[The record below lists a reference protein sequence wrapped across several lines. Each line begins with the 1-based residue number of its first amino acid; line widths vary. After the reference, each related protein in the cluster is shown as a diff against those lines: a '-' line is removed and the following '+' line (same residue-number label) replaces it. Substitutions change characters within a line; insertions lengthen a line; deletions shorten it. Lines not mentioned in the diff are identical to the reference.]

1 MIVRDCKAP
10 LTIMNRTTRQKIN
23 QKTEDLNQ
31 TTNQLDLTD
40 THKTLHS
47 TTTKCTCFSSAC
59 ETFSRMYHLL
69 VRKLS
74 LNRFLK
80 RELSYKVSSLT
91 TTDGVRNY
99 SAILAVSPKELKTA
113 FQRDIVHPSSWQHYL
128 L

>member
-1 MIVRDCKAP
+1 MIVRDFKAP

-40 THKTLHS
+40 IHKTLHS
-47 TTTKCTCFSSAC
+47 TTTKCTFFSSAC

-91 TTDGVRNY
+91 TTDEVRNY
-99 SAILAVSPKELKTA
+99 SAILVVSPKELKTA
-113 FQRDIVHPSSWQHYL
+113 FQRDIVHPSSW
-128 L
+128 